1 MRTDC
6 DKLLTHG
13 IEVET
18 MAVKCLLERPD
29 VVDLHKGAKD
39 LRFVVLMTEA
49 LGPLRVDGTTV
60 LKFPFSGAGFRN
72 TDCKSS
78 QVTFTFTF
86 ICHLK
91 SSLGCFCIGCLYRLC
106 L

>member
-39 LRFVVLMTEA
+39 LRFVVFL
-49 LGPLRVDGTTV
+49 PRPSV
-60 LKFPFSGAGFRN
+60 LSEWNHGLIKVSFFGCGFP
-72 TDCKSS
+72 K
-78 QVTFTFTF
+78 
-86 ICHLK
+86 
-91 SSLGCFCIGCLYRLC
+91 YRL
-106 L
+106 

>member
-1 MRTDC
+1 MLTLLNCNKQSLSRILLRHLLLSMLSRLDNVLAIVESARVSECLMRTDC

-49 LGPLRVDGTTV
+49 LGPLRWME
-60 LKFPFSGAGFRN
+60 PRS
-72 TDCKSS
+72 
-78 QVTFTFTF
+78 
-86 ICHLK
+86 
-91 SSLGCFCIGCLYRLC
+91 
-106 L
+106 